1 MREIAVVIA
10 LALASRPVS
19 ARPIIMCTDLIRTS
33 FGTEVKI
40 ASAVSSQLLLAF
52 PNTVTCAGPSGGRP
66 DLR

>member
-40 ASAVSSQLLLAF
+40 ASAVVVPAI
-52 PNTVTCAGPSGGRP
+52 AGVPEHYDMRGTICRRP